1 MFVAINN
8 SEMNVPQVL
17 DWINRTK
24 NANNNIIS
32 PEFAMEI
39 LGKTNFYGHI
49 KTVLKNIK
57 DRCKTKEDI
66 EPYKEFI
73 LSCVDGREMSE
84 QAMADLMAMAKLCG
98 CKDEF
103 DEVDE
108 KLKFYDKNDCNNT
121 KVFTSEDEMNSLFG
135 KELKVY
141 FDVDDVHIKDVSLYK
156 VKAIKF
162 KDKSSVKMHMV
173 LFMPEHLDVSGC
185 SKISIEGCDLKKYQK
200 LKFGDGA
207 TVTLGNIG
215 ELPEHLDVSNC
226 ASVTMRHCKF
236 SSIKNLKF
244 RDGAKLCM
252 SGIDSLPKDLD
263 VSMCSYV
270 EIKGSNLANL
280 KELKFREGA
289 NVDLCSVENIPEHLD
304 MSKCAKVDLYDC
316 DLSKVKE
323 LKFGE
328 GAIVTMSDIKGAPE
342 VLDISLCS
350 EFNYDK
356 CNFDNVKTLKLK
368 NRNQAVK
375 LGISLDKFKGEI
387 VYTEK
392 NGANKGFWRNF
403 GLRR

>member
-8 SEMNVPQVL
+8 NEMNVPQVL

-24 NANNNIIS
+24 NANNNVIS

-103 DEVDE
+103 DEVKDE
-108 KLKFYDKNDCNNT
+108 PKFYDKNDCNNT
-121 KVFTSEDEMNSLFG
+121 KVFTSEDAIDSLFS
-135 KELKVY
+135 KELRVY

-173 LFMPEHLDVSGC
+173 LFMPEHLDVFGC
-185 SKISIEGCDLKKYQK
+185 SKISIEGCDLTKYK
-200 LKFGDGA
+200 ELKFGDGA

-226 ASVTMRHCKF
+226 ASITLWCCKF

-252 SGIDSLPKDLD
+252 SSIDSLPKDLD
-263 VSMCSYV
+263 VSMCSKV

-280 KELKFREGA
+280 KELKFKEGA
-289 NVDLCSVENIPEHLD
+289 NVNLYSVKNIPEVLD
-304 MSKCAKVDLYDC
+304 MSKCAKVNLYDC

-328 GAIVTMSDIKGAPE
+328 GAIVTMSDIKVAPE
-342 VLDISLCS
+342 ILDISLCS

-368 NRNQAVK
+368 DRNQAKK
-375 LGISLDKFKGEI
+375 LGISLDKFKGDV